1 MGGAC
6 TSRHAATAAGA
17 LQRRSAKL
25 FLCSSVGPRGQA
37 LSAQGDLEKAKEEL
51 KNAMTVVV
59 ATAPPEAHAEN
70 EHDDEHDEN
79 HAEASAELSNEG
91 VSQLDLRSE
100 EARVTEA
107 QKNQR
112 VKAQLQVRVRPAR
125 RQSVANDPAA
135 CELHSCNC
143 SSGAQMKEKKVNM
156 CHGFS
161 QRLLV
166 QDVLNKEEL
175 RFLFPQTTP
184 QKNKPGCK
192 TQLKQNIELQ
202 LLQL

>member
-17 LQRRSAKL
+17 SQRRSAKL

-51 KNAMTVVV
+51 KNAMTVV
-59 ATAPPEAHAEN
+59 ATPPPPPEAHAEN

-112 VKAQLQVRVRPAR
+112 VKQQLQVRGRPAR
-125 RQSVANDPAA
+125 RQSVEN
-135 CELHSCNC
+135 
-143 SSGAQMKEKKVNM
+143 
-156 CHGFS
+156 
-161 QRLLV
+161 
-166 QDVLNKEEL
+166 
-175 RFLFPQTTP
+175 
-184 QKNKPGCK
+184 
-192 TQLKQNIELQ
+192 
-202 LLQL
+202 

>member
-1 MGGAC
+1 MKLHGRGLHL
-6 TSRHAATAAGA
+6 TSRCN
-17 LQRRSAKL
+17 RRRWFAETLNKPLRDAKL
-25 FLCSSVGPRGQA
+25 FLCSSVGSRGQA

-51 KNAMTVVV
+51 KNAMTVV

-112 VKAQLQVRVRPAR
+112 VKQQLQVRVQPAR
-125 RQSVANDPAA
+125 RQSVENDPGAS
-135 CELHSCNC
+135 HS
-143 SSGAQMKEKKVNM
+143 
-156 CHGFS
+156 
-161 QRLLV
+161 
-166 QDVLNKEEL
+166 QDVNC
-175 RFLFPQTTP
+175 TVVTAA
-184 QKNKPGCK
+184 
-192 TQLKQNIELQ
+192 
-202 LLQL
+202 LLHR